1 MTVRR
6 RAGARPERERRVA
19 GSVAGRLPPVGPAPV
34 VPALAGPVPVVPAPA
49 GPVPVVPAPAGSV
62 PVGLATVA
70 APGNP
75 AAGGAAGR
83 RRGGRPGR
91 GR

>member
-6 RAGARPERERRVA
+6 RAGARPERERPVA
-19 GSVAGRLPPVGPAPV
+19 GSPTGSVAGRRSPVGPVPV
-34 VPALAGPVPVVPAPA
+34 GPVPVVPAP
-49 GPVPVVPAPAGSV
+49 VVPAPAGLV
-62 PVGLATVA
+62 PVGPATVA

-75 AAGGAAGR
+75 VAGGAAGR
-83 RRGGRPGR
+83 RRGGPPGR